1 MRRFFA
7 YALSIT
13 AVVAALVGCGG
24 GKDAGEQATATSTP
38 ATSAATAGG
47 WAMPAGLDDGP
58 RAAASPIDE
67 SKAKAG
73 ETLFQSKGCSAC
85 HGFGKRVSCPDLD
98 GVTQRRTAK
107 WMESQVLHPDVM
119 TKHDPTARALFAQ
132 YSLQMPKQGLTQDEA
147 QAVIEFLKHKNHEAG
162 EKSASK

>member
-1 MRRFFA
+1 MRRIVA
-7 YALSIT
+7 YALSFIV
-13 AVVAALVGCGG
+13 VVAALAGCGG
-24 GKDAGEQATATSTP
+24 GKSAEEQTPAASTP
-38 ATSAATAGG
+38 AASAPSTGD
-47 WAMPAGLDDGP
+47 WTVPAGLDDGP

-67 SKAKAG
+67 SKAKMG

-107 WMESQVLHPDVM
+107 WLEAQILHPDVM
-119 TKHDPTARALFAQ
+119 TKHDPTARSLFAQ

-147 QAVIEFLKHKNHEAG
+147 LAVIEFLKYKNHEAG
-162 EKSASK
+162 EKSGTK